1 MSPRRR
7 RTILA
12 SLIVSATALAQ
23 ETPPSQVDV
32 RARLADYDPRRDDT
46 AARIVVGHDDLVRYG
61 DTHLLD
67 ALRRIPGV
75 TVNGSAGRGGEVR
88 LQGLGNGYTQVLVD
102 GERMPPGFALDTLA
116 PDAVERVEVRRA
128 ASADLPTQ
136 AIAGTINIVLKKV
149 VRTAERE
156 FKAGVEAGR
165 DTRSPNASL
174 RLADKRGRFS
184 YSLALEAMR
193 NDFDGDVPGREEGH
207 DAAGRAT
214 LLRTTAGHEHG
225 HLEMLNLVP
234 RLAWTLDG
242 GDTLA
247 LEGLATLN
255 RFRVGV
261 DAPVTTLLGD
271 AAPYPRQHIG
281 MSNDAGTLRGA
292 LEWVHLLEG
301 GGRLETKFNASGGYT
316 DNGSDRDAGGNPAVG
331 PLRRDIASTGHDR
344 DIGTTGKATLP
355 LWEGHALAVGW
366 DAGRAHRDDA
376 RRERDPT
383 QPAVVIPR
391 GDERSTGTV
400 TRLALYAQDECQ
412 VTPAWSAYLGTRWE
426 GVRIGADGTGF
437 GSARSHAS
445 VFSPI
450 VQTLYKLPGQRGDRV
465 RLAVARTYK
474 APGMDALLPHR
485 YTTVNNSQ
493 VEPDVQGNPDL
504 EPELA
509 LGIDAAYEREWAP
522 GALFALSVAQRRID
536 DTTRNLVRFDAASGR
551 WVSQPENVGSATTR
565 TLQLE
570 THFPLRTLA
579 ASAPALELRGDVA
592 RNWSHVDA
600 VPGPDN
606 RLDQQVPLSAN
617 LGADWQRDGFS
628 AGANFGFRQ
637 GGTVRVSANQ
647 IVYLHAQ
654 RDLDVYASWKLG
666 AGAQLRVTAVN
677 VLGQDYVN
685 DSSYA
690 TPDGML
696 RNRVVNVRRPSVR
709 AAFETRF

>member
-1 MSPRRR
+1 MSPLRR
-7 RTILA
+7 RTLLA
-12 SLIVSATALAQ
+12 SLIVSASALAQ
-23 ETPPSQVDV
+23 DAPPAQVDV
-32 RARLADYDPRRDDT
+32 RGKASDYDPRRDDT
-46 AARIVVGHDDLVRYG
+46 AARIVVRHDDLVKYG
-61 DTHLLD
+61 DTNLLD

-102 GERMPPGFALDTLA
+102 GERMPPGFAFDTLA
-116 PDAVERVEVRRA
+116 PDAVERIEVRRA

-136 AIAGTINIVLKKV
+136 AIAGTINVVLKKV
-149 VRTAERE
+149 ARTRERE
-156 FKAGVEAGR
+156 FKAGLEAGR

-174 RLADKRGRFS
+174 RLADKRDRFS

-193 NDFDGDVPGREEGH
+193 NDFDGDVPGREEGF
-207 DAAGRAT
+207 DAAGRMT
-214 LLRTTAGHEHG
+214 LLRTTDSREHG
-225 HLEMLNLVP
+225 HIATLSLVP

-247 LEGLATLN
+247 LKGLATLN

-261 DAPVTTLLGD
+261 HAPVTTWLGE
-271 AAPYPRQHIG
+271 AAPYPRQDIRIG
-281 MSNDAGTLRGA
+281 NDMGSARAA
-292 LEWVHLLEG
+292 LEWVHGFEG
-301 GGRLETKFNASGGYT
+301 GGKLETKFNTSAGYT
-316 DNGSDRDAGGNPAVG
+316 DNSSDRDARGNPFVG
-331 PLRRDIASTGHDR
+331 SLRREIDSTGHDR
-344 DIGTTGKATLP
+344 GLGTTGKATLP
-355 LWEGHALAVGW
+355 LWDGHALAVGW

-383 QPAVVIPR
+383 QPALLIPH
-391 GDERSTGTV
+391 GDERYTGTV
-400 TRLALYAQDECQ
+400 TRLAVYAQDEWQ

-426 GVRIGADGTGF
+426 GVRIRADGAGF
-437 GSARSHAS
+437 GSARSRAS
-445 VFSPI
+445 VLSPI
-450 VQTLYKLPGQRGDRV
+450 VQTLYKLPGTRGDRV

-474 APGMDALLPHR
+474 APGMEALLPHR

-504 EPELA
+504 KPELA
-509 LGIDAAYEREWAP
+509 LAVDAAYEREWAP
-522 GALFALSVAQRRID
+522 GALFSVSASQRRID
-536 DTTRNLVRFDAASGR
+536 DTTRNLVRFDAAGGR

-570 THFPLRTLA
+570 THFPLRTL
-579 ASAPALELRGDVA
+579 ELRGDFA

-600 VPGPDN
+600 VAGPDN

-617 LGADWQRDGFS
+617 LGADWQRDRFA
-628 AGANFGFRQ
+628 AGANVGYRQ
-637 GGTVRVSANQ
+637 GGLVRVSAQ
-647 IVYLHAQ
+647 QTVYLHAQ
-654 RDLDVYASWKLG
+654 RDLDIYASWKLR
-666 AGAQLRVTAVN
+666 AGAQLRVTAVH
-677 VLGQDYVN
+677 VLGSDFVN

-690 TPDGML
+690 TLQGVL

>member
-1 MSPRRR
+1 MSPRC
-7 RTILA
+7 TILVT
-12 SLIVSATALAQ
+12 LIVSASAFAQ
-23 ETPPSQVDV
+23 DTPPAQVDV
-32 RARLADYDPRRDDT
+32 RGKVADYDPRRDDT
-46 AARIVVGHDDLVRYG
+46 AARIVVRHDDLVKYG
-61 DTHLLD
+61 DTNLLD
-67 ALRRIPGV
+67 ALKRIPGV
-75 TVNGSAGRGGEVR
+75 MVNGGAGHGGEVR

-102 GERMPPGFALDTLA
+102 GERMPPGFAFDTLA
-116 PDAVERVEVRRA
+116 PDAVERIEVRRA

-149 VRTAERE
+149 VRTRERE
-156 FKAGVEAGR
+156 FKAGIEAGR

-174 RLADKRGRFS
+174 RLADKRDRFS
-184 YSLALEAMR
+184 YSLALAAMR
-193 NDFDGDVPGREEGH
+193 NDFDGDVPAREEGV
-207 DAAGRAT
+207 DAAGRPT
-214 LLRTTAGHEHG
+214 LLRTTASREHG
-225 HLEMLNLVP
+225 HLTTLSLVP

-261 DAPVTTLLGD
+261 RSPVTTWLGEM
-271 AAPYPRQHIG
+271 APYPRQDIR
-281 MSNDAGTLRGA
+281 MTNDMGSMRAA
-292 LEWVHLLEG
+292 LEWVHRFEG
-301 GGRLETKFNASGGYT
+301 GGQLETKFNASGGYT

-331 PLRRDIASTGHDR
+331 PLRRDIGSTGHDR
-344 DIGTTGKATLP
+344 DAGTTGKATLP
-355 LWEGHALAVGW
+355 LWEGHALAIGW

-383 QPAVVIPR
+383 QPALVIPN
-391 GDERSTGTV
+391 GDERYTGTV
-400 TRLALYAQDECQ
+400 TRLALYAQDEWQ

-426 GVRIGADGTGF
+426 GVRIRADGAGF
-437 GSARSHAS
+437 GSARSRAS

-450 VQTLYKLPGQRGDRV
+450 VQTLYKLPGRRNDRV

-474 APGMDALLPHR
+474 APGMEALLPHR

-504 EPELA
+504 KPELA
-509 LGIDAAYEREWAP
+509 LAIDAAYEREWAP
-522 GALFALSVAQRRID
+522 GALFSVSASQRRID
-536 DTTRNLVRFDAASGR
+536 DTTRNLVRFDAAGGR

-570 THFPLRTLA
+570 THFPLRTV
-579 ASAPALELRGDVA
+579 ELRGDVA

-617 LGADWQRDGFS
+617 LGADWRRDRFA

-637 GGTVRVSANQ
+637 GGVVRVSANQ
-647 IVYLHAQ
+647 TVYLHAQ
-654 RDLDVYASWKLG
+654 RDLDIYASWKLD
-666 AGAQLRVTAVN
+666 AGSQLRVTAVN
-677 VLGQDYVN
+677 VLGSDFVN

-690 TPDGML
+690 TIDGVL
-696 RNRVVNVRRPSVR
+696 RNRITNVRRPSVR
-709 AAFETRF
+709 AAFETKF

>member
-1 MSPRRR
+1 MPPRP
-7 RTILA
+7 TILV
-12 SLIVSATALAQ
+12 SLIVSASALAQ
-23 ETPPSQVDV
+23 ETPPAQVDV
-32 RARLADYDPRRDDT
+32 RGKASDYDPRRDDT
-46 AARIVVGHDDLVRYG
+46 ASRIVVRHEDLVKYG
-61 DTHLLD
+61 DTNLLD
-67 ALRRIPGV
+67 ALKRIPGV
-75 TVNGSAGRGGEVR
+75 TVSGSAGRGGEVR

-102 GERMPPGFALDTLA
+102 GERMPPGFAFDTLA
-116 PDAVERVEVRRA
+116 PDAVERIEVRRA

-149 VRTAERE
+149 VRTRERE
-156 FKAGVEAGR
+156 FKAGIEAGR

-174 RLADKRGRFS
+174 RLADKRDRFS

-193 NDFDGDVPGREEGH
+193 NDFDGDVPGREEGF
-207 DAAGRAT
+207 DAEGRPT
-214 LLRTTAGHEHG
+214 LLRTTASREHG
-225 HLEMLNLVP
+225 HLTTLSLVP

-261 DAPVTTLLGD
+261 RSPVTTWLGET
-271 AAPYPRQHIG
+271 APYPRQDIR
-281 MSNDAGTLRGA
+281 MTNDMGSVRAA
-292 LEWVHLLEG
+292 LEWVHRFEG
-301 GGRLETKFNASGGYT
+301 GGQLETKFNASGGYT
-316 DNGSDRDAGGNPAVG
+316 DNGSDRDAGGNPDVG
-331 PLRRDIASTGHDR
+331 VLRRDIDSTGHDR
-344 DIGTTGKATLP
+344 DVGTTGKATLP

-366 DAGRAHRDDA
+366 DAGRTHRDDA
-376 RRERDPT
+376 RRERDPA
-383 QPAVVIPR
+383 QPALVIPN
-391 GDERSTGTV
+391 GDEHYTGTV
-400 TRLALYAQDECQ
+400 TRLALYAQDEWQ

-426 GVRIGADGTGF
+426 GVRIRADG
-437 GSARSHAS
+437 ARSWAS

-450 VQTLYKLPGQRGDRV
+450 VQTLYKLPGQRNDRV

-474 APGMDALLPHR
+474 APGMEALLPHR

-504 EPELA
+504 KPELA
-509 LGIDAAYEREWAP
+509 LAIDAAYEREWAP
-522 GALFALSVAQRRID
+522 GALFSVSASQRRID
-536 DTTRNLVRFDAASGR
+536 DTTRNLVRFDAAGRR

-570 THFPLRTLA
+570 THVPVGTWN
-579 ASAPALELRGDVA
+579 LRGDVA

-617 LGADWQRDGFS
+617 LGADWQRDRLS

-637 GGTVRVSANQ
+637 GGLVRVSTNQ
-647 IVYLHAQ
+647 TVYLHAQ
-654 RDLDVYASWKLG
+654 RDLDIYASWKLE
-666 AGAQLRVTAVN
+666 AGTQLRVTAVN
-677 VLGQDYVN
+677 VLGSDFVN

-690 TPDGML
+690 TMAGVL
-696 RNRVVNVRRPSVR
+696 RNRIVNIRRPSVR

>member
-1 MSPRRR
+1 MSPLHR

-12 SLIVSATALAQ
+12 SLIVSASALAQ
-23 ETPPSQVDV
+23 ESPPVQVDV
-32 RARLADYDPRRDDT
+32 RGKASDYDPRRDDT
-46 AARIVVGHDDLVRYG
+46 AARIVVRHDELVKYG
-61 DTHLLD
+61 DTNLLD
-67 ALRRIPGV
+67 ALKRIPGV
-75 TVNGSAGRGGEVR
+75 TVNGGAGRGGEVR

-102 GERMPPGFALDTLA
+102 GERMPPGFAFDTLA
-116 PDAVERVEVRRA
+116 PDAVERIEVRRA

-136 AIAGTINIVLKKV
+136 AIAGTIDIVLKKV
-149 VRTAERE
+149 VRTRERE
-156 FKAGVEAGR
+156 FKAGIEAGR

-174 RLADKRGRFS
+174 RLADKRDRFS

-193 NDFDGDVPGREEGH
+193 NDFDGDVPGREEGF
-207 DAAGRAT
+207 DAVGRPT
-214 LLRTTAGHEHG
+214 LLRTTAGREHG
-225 HLEMLNLVP
+225 HLTTLSLVP

-247 LEGLATLN
+247 LAGLATLN

-261 DAPVTTLLGD
+261 HAPTTTWLGET
-271 AAPYPRQHIG
+271 APYPRQDIRMG
-281 MSNDAGTLRGA
+281 NDMGSLRAA
-292 LEWVHLLEG
+292 LEWVHRFEG

-316 DNGSDRDAGGNPAVG
+316 DNGSDRDAGGNPALGPQVG
-331 PLRRDIASTGHDR
+331 TLRRDIASTGHDR
-344 DIGTTGKATLP
+344 GVGTTGKATLP

-383 QPAVVIPR
+383 QPALVIPN
-391 GDERSTGTV
+391 GDERYTGTV
-400 TRLALYAQDECQ
+400 TRLALYAQDEWQ

-426 GVRIGADGTGF
+426 GVRIRADGAGF
-437 GSARSHAS
+437 GSARSWSS

-450 VQTLYKLPGQRGDRV
+450 VQTLYKLPGKRNDRV

-474 APGMDALLPHR
+474 APGMGALLPHR

-493 VEPDVQGNPDL
+493 VEPDVQGNPSL
-504 EPELA
+504 KPELA
-509 LGIDAAYEREWAP
+509 LAIDAAYEREWAP
-522 GALFALSVAQRRID
+522 GALFSVSASQRCIA
-536 DTTRNLVRFDAASGR
+536 DTTRNLVRFDPAGGR

-570 THFPLRTLA
+570 THFPLRTLN
-579 ASAPALELRGDVA
+579 LRGDVA

-617 LGADWQRDGFS
+617 LGADWRRDRFS

-637 GGTVRVSANQ
+637 GGLVRVSAHQ
-647 IVYLHAQ
+647 TVYLHAQ
-654 RDLDVYASWKLG
+654 RDLDIYASWKLG

-677 VLGQDYVN
+677 VLGSDFVN

-690 TPDGML
+690 TLDGVL
-696 RNRVVNVRRPSVR
+696 RNRITNVRRPSVR
-709 AAFETRF
+709 AAFETKF

>member
-1 MSPRRR
+1 MSPRC
-7 RTILA
+7 TILV
-12 SLIVSATALAQ
+12 SLIVSASAFAQ
-23 ETPPSQVDV
+23 DAPPAQVDV
-32 RARLADYDPRRDDT
+32 RGKVTDYDPRRDDT
-46 AARIVVGHDDLVRYG
+46 AARIVVRHDELVKYG
-61 DTHLLD
+61 DTNLLD

-75 TVNGSAGRGGEVR
+75 TVNGAAGRGGEVR
-88 LQGLGNGYTQVLVD
+88 LQGLGKGYTQVLVD
-102 GERMPPGFALDTLA
+102 GERMPPGFAFDTLA
-116 PDAVERVEVRRA
+116 PDAVERIEVRRA

-149 VRTAERE
+149 VRTRERE
-156 FKAGVEAGR
+156 FKTGIEAGR

-174 RLADKRGRFS
+174 RLADKRDRFS

-193 NDFDGDVPGREEGH
+193 NDFDGDVQGREEGF
-207 DAAGRAT
+207 DAAGRPT
-214 LLRTTAGHEHG
+214 LLRTTASREHG
-225 HLEMLNLVP
+225 HLTTLSVVP

-242 GDTLA
+242 GDTFA

-261 DAPVTTLLGD
+261 RSPVTTWLGET
-271 AAPYPRQHIG
+271 APYPRQDIR
-281 MSNDAGTLRGA
+281 MTNDMGSMRGG
-292 LEWVHLLEG
+292 LEWVHGFEG
-301 GGRLETKFNASGGYT
+301 GGKLETTFNASAGYT
-316 DNGSDRDAGGNPAVG
+316 DNGSDRDAGGNPDVG
-331 PLRRDIASTGHDR
+331 PLRRDIDSTGHDR
-344 DIGTTGKATLP
+344 DVGTTGKATLP

-366 DAGRAHRDDA
+366 DAGRAHRDDS

-383 QPAVVIPR
+383 RPALVIPH
-391 GDERSTGTV
+391 GDEHYTGTV
-400 TRLALYAQDECQ
+400 TRLALYAQDEWQ

-426 GVRIGADGTGF
+426 GVRIHADGV
-437 GSARSHAS
+437 RSWSS

-450 VQTLYKLPGQRGDRV
+450 VQTLYKLPGQRNDRV

-474 APGMDALLPHR
+474 APGMEALLPHR

-504 EPELA
+504 KPELA
-509 LGIDAAYEREWAP
+509 LAIDAAYEREWAP
-522 GALFALSVAQRRID
+522 GALFSVSASQRRID
-536 DTTRNLVRFDAASGR
+536 DTTRNLVRFDAAGGR

-570 THFPLRTLA
+570 ARFPAGAWNLH
-579 ASAPALELRGDVA
+579 GDVA

-617 LGADWQRDGFS
+617 VGADWQRDRLS

-637 GGTVRVSANQ
+637 GATVRVSTNQ
-647 IVYLHAQ
+647 TVHLHAQ
-654 RDLDVYASWKLG
+654 RDLDIYGAWKLD
-666 AGAQLRVTAVN
+666 AASQLRVTAVN
-677 VLGQDYVN
+677 VLGSDFVN

-690 TPDGML
+690 TMDGVL
-696 RNRVVNVRRPSVR
+696 RNRITNVRRASVR

>member
-1 MSPRRR
+1 MSFIRR

-12 SLIVSATALAQ
+12 SLIVSASASAFAQ
-23 ETPPSQVDV
+23 DTPPAQVDV
-32 RARLADYDPRRDDT
+32 RGKASDYDPRRDDT
-46 AARIVVGHDDLVRYG
+46 AARIVVRHEELVKYG
-61 DTHLLD
+61 DTNLLD

-75 TVNGSAGRGGEVR
+75 TVNGGAGRGGEVR

-102 GERMPPGFALDTLA
+102 GERVPPGFAFDTLA
-116 PDAVERVEVRRA
+116 PDAVERIEVRRA

-136 AIAGTINIVLKKV
+136 GIAGTINIVLKKV

-156 FKAGVEAGR
+156 FKAGIEAGR

-174 RLADKRGRFS
+174 RLADKRDRFA

-193 NDFDGDVPGREEGH
+193 NDFDGDVQGREEGF
-207 DAAGRAT
+207 DAAGRPT
-214 LLRTTAGHEHG
+214 LVRTTASREHG
-225 HLEMLNLVP
+225 HLATLSLVP

-261 DAPVTTLLGD
+261 RSPVTTWLGET
-271 AAPYPRQHIG
+271 APYPRQDIR
-281 MSNDAGTLRGA
+281 MSNDMGSTRAA
-292 LEWVHLLEG
+292 LEWVHGFEG
-301 GGRLETKFNASGGYT
+301 GGKLETKFNASAGYT

-331 PLRRDIASTGHDR
+331 PLRRDIDSSGHDR
-344 DIGTTGKATLP
+344 DVGTTGKATLP

-366 DAGRAHRDDA
+366 DAGRAHRDDS

-383 QPAVVIPR
+383 QPALVIPH
-391 GDERSTGTV
+391 GDERYTGTV
-400 TRLALYAQDECQ
+400 ARLALYAQDEWQ

-426 GVRIGADGTGF
+426 GVRIRADGV
-437 GSARSHAS
+437 RSWSS

-450 VQTLYKLPGQRGDRV
+450 VQTLYKLPGQRNDRV
-465 RLAVARTYK
+465 RLAVARTYN
-474 APGMDALLPHR
+474 APGMEALLPHR

-493 VEPDVQGNPDL
+493 VEPDVRGNPDL
-504 EPELA
+504 KPELA
-509 LGIDAAYEREWAP
+509 LAIDAAYEREWAP
-522 GALFALSVAQRRID
+522 GALFSVSASQRRID
-536 DTTRNLVRFDAASGR
+536 DTTRNLVRFDAAGGR

-565 TLQLE
+565 TLQVE
-570 THFPLRTLA
+570 AHFPA
-579 ASAPALELRGDVA
+579 GAWSLRGDVA

-617 LGADWQRDGFS
+617 VGADWQRERLS

-637 GGTVRVSANQ
+637 GGTVRVSTNQ
-647 IVYLHAQ
+647 TVYLHAQ
-654 RDLDVYASWKLG
+654 RDLDIYASWKLD
-666 AGAQLRVTAVN
+666 AASQLRVTAVN
-677 VLGQDYVN
+677 VLGSDFVN

-690 TPDGML
+690 TIDGVL
-696 RNRVVNVRRPSVR
+696 RNRITNIRRPSVR

>member
-1 MSPRRR
+1 MSFIHR
-7 RTILA
+7 RTVLA
-12 SLIVSATALAQ
+12 SLIVSASALAQ
-23 ETPPSQVDV
+23 ETPPAQVDV
-32 RARLADYDPRRDDT
+32 RGKVTDYDPRRDDT
-46 AARIVVGHDDLVRYG
+46 AARIVVRHDDLVKYG
-61 DTHLLD
+61 DTNLLD

-102 GERMPPGFALDTLA
+102 GERMPPGFAFDTLA
-116 PDAVERVEVRRA
+116 PDAVERIEVRRA

-149 VRTAERE
+149 VRTRERE
-156 FKAGVEAGR
+156 FKAGIEAGR

-174 RLADKRGRFS
+174 RLADKRDRFS

-193 NDFDGDVPGREEGH
+193 NDFDGDVPGREEGY
-207 DAAGRAT
+207 DAAGRPT
-214 LLRTTAGHEHG
+214 LLRTTAGQEHG
-225 HLEMLNLVP
+225 HMRTLSLVP

-261 DAPVTTLLGD
+261 HAPTTTWLGET
-271 AAPYPRQHIG
+271 APYPRQDIR
-281 MSNDAGTLRGA
+281 MSNDMGSLRAA
-292 LEWVHLLEG
+292 LEWVHRFEG
-301 GGRLETKFNASGGYT
+301 GGQLETKFNASGGYT

-331 PLRRDIASTGHDR
+331 PRWGTLRRDIDSTGHDR
-344 DIGTTGKATLP
+344 DTGTTGKATLP

-366 DAGRAHRDDA
+366 DASRAHRDDA

-383 QPAVVIPR
+383 QPALVIPH
-391 GDERSTGTV
+391 GDERYTGTV
-400 TRLALYAQDECQ
+400 TRLALYAQDEWQ

-426 GVRIGADGTGF
+426 GVRIRAAGAGF
-437 GSARSHAS
+437 GSARSRAS

-450 VQTLYKLPGQRGDRV
+450 VQTLYKLPGKRNDRV

-474 APGMDALLPHR
+474 APGMEALLPHR

-504 EPELA
+504 KPELA
-509 LGIDAAYEREWAP
+509 LAIDAAYEREWAP
-522 GALFALSVAQRRID
+522 GALFAVSASQRRID
-536 DTTRNLVRFDAASGR
+536 DTTRNLVRFDAAGGR

-570 THFPLRTLA
+570 THFPVGRLA
-579 ASAPALELRGDVA
+579 LRGDVA

-617 LGADWQRDGFS
+617 LGADWQRDRFS

-637 GGTVRVSANQ
+637 GGLVRVSANQ
-647 IVYLHAQ
+647 TVYLHAQ
-654 RDLDVYASWKLG
+654 RDLDIYASWKLD
-666 AGAQLRVTAVN
+666 AGSTLRVTAVN
-677 VLGQDYVN
+677 VLGSDFVN

-690 TPDGML
+690 TAGGVL

-709 AAFETRF
+709 AAFESRF

>member
-1 MSPRRR
+1 MSFVHR

-12 SLIVSATALAQ
+12 SLIVSAFAFAQ
-23 ETPPSQVDV
+23 DTPPAQVDV
-32 RARLADYDPRRDDT
+32 RGKASDYDPRRDDT
-46 AARIVVGHDDLVRYG
+46 ASRIVVRHEELVKYG
-61 DTHLLD
+61 DTNLLD
-67 ALRRIPGV
+67 VLKWIPGV
-75 TVNGSAGRGGEVR
+75 TVSGSAGRGGEVR
-88 LQGLGNGYTQVLVD
+88 MQGLGNGYTQVLVD
-102 GERMPPGFALDTLA
+102 GERMPSGFAFDTLA
-116 PDAVERVEVRRA
+116 PDAVERIEVRRA

-136 AIAGTINIVLKKV
+136 GIAGTINIVLKKV

-156 FKAGVEAGR
+156 FKAGIEAGR

-174 RLADKRGRFS
+174 RLADKRDRFS

-193 NDFDGDVPGREEGH
+193 NDFDGDVQGREAGF
-207 DAAGRAT
+207 DASGRPT
-214 LLRTTAGHEHG
+214 LLRTTASREHG
-225 HLEMLNLVP
+225 HLTTLSLVP

-261 DAPVTTLLGD
+261 RSPVTSWLGET
-271 AAPYPRQHIG
+271 APYPRQDIR
-281 MSNDAGTLRGA
+281 MSNDMGSTRAA
-292 LEWVHLLEG
+292 LEWVHRFEG
-301 GGRLETKFNASGGYT
+301 GGQLETKFNASAGYT
-316 DNGSDRDAGGNPAVG
+316 DNGSDRDAGGNPAIG
-331 PLRRDIASTGHDR
+331 PLRRDIGSSGHDR
-344 DIGTTGKATLP
+344 DVGTTGKATLP

-383 QPAVVIPR
+383 QPALVIPN
-391 GDERSTGTV
+391 GDERYTGTV
-400 TRLALYAQDECQ
+400 TRLALYAQDEWQ

-426 GVRIGADGTGF
+426 GVRIRADGV
-437 GSARSHAS
+437 RSWSS

-450 VQTLYKLPGQRGDRV
+450 VQTLYKLPGQRNDRV

-474 APGMDALLPHR
+474 APGMEALLPHR

-504 EPELA
+504 KPELA
-509 LGIDAAYEREWAP
+509 LAIDVAYEREWAP
-522 GALFALSVAQRRID
+522 GALFSVSVSQRRID
-536 DTTRNLVRFDAASGR
+536 DTTRNLVRFDAAGGR

-570 THFPLRTLA
+570 THFPVGTWN
-579 ASAPALELRGDVA
+579 LRGDVA

-617 LGADWQRDGFS
+617 VGADWQRDRLS

-637 GGTVRVSANQ
+637 GGTVRVSTNQ
-647 IVYLHAQ
+647 TVYLHAQ
-654 RDLDVYASWKLG
+654 RDLDVYASWKLD
-666 AGAQLRVTAVN
+666 AASQLRVTAVN
-677 VLGQDYVN
+677 VLGSDFVN

-690 TPDGML
+690 TMDSVL
-696 RNRVVNVRRPSVR
+696 RNRITNVRRPSVR